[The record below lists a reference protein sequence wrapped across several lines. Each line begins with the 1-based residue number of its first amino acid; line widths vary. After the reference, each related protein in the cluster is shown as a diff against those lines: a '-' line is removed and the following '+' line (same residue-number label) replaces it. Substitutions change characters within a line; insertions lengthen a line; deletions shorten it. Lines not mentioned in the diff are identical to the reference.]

1 MTMTSTI
8 HISDWPLWHL
18 TYRIG
23 RRVETTEFWSAN
35 QATANEYAQ
44 SWVDDFNDHLP
55 LRTASVE
62 SVDKAV

>member
-8 HISDWPLWHL
+8 HISDWPLWQL

-23 RRVETTEFWSAN
+23 RRTETTEFWSAN

-44 SWVDDFNDHLP
+44 NWVDDFNSD
-55 LRTASVE
+55 RTIAVE
-62 SVDKAV
+62 SVRRAEE